1 MIEIE
6 IDQNFSDQVEISD
19 LQAVADKVLAITETS
34 LESEIGLQIIEDAQM
49 QQLNLQYMG
58 IDSPTDV
65 LSFPVPFQNPDTGN
79 PYLGDILISY
89 PTAARQ
95 AEAAGH
101 PVAEEICLLLVHGI
115 LHLLGYDHLTTEDKT
130 AMWDIQNTI
139 LTALQINA
147 RPTE

>member
-130 AMWDIQNTI
+130 AMWDIQDTI

>member
-6 IDQNFSDQVEISD
+6 IDQNFSDQLEISG

-34 LESEIGLQIIEDAQM
+34 LDSEIGLQIIEDAQM
-49 QQLNLQYMG
+49 QELNLQYMG
-58 IDSPTDV
+58 INSPTDV

-101 PVAEEICLLLVHGI
+101 PVAEEISLLLVHGI

-130 AMWDIQNTI
+130 AMWDIQDTI

>member
-89 PTAARQ
+89 PTAVRQ

-130 AMWDIQNTI
+130 AMWDIQDTI

>member
-6 IDQNFSDQVEISD
+6 INQEFSEFVEAD
-19 LQAVADKVLAITETS
+19 GLQAVADTVLTATGTS
-34 LESEIGLQIIEDAQM
+34 PESEIGLQIIGDDPM
-49 QQLNLQYMG
+49 QQLNLEYMG

-79 PYLGDILISY
+79 PYLGDILISF

-101 PVAEEICLLLVHGI
+101 PVIEEISLLLVHGI
-115 LHLLGYDHLTTEDKT
+115 LHLLGYDHLTSEEKT
-130 AMWDIQNTI
+130 AMWDIQDTI
-139 LTALQINA
+139 LNALQIHA

>member
-6 IDQNFSDQVEISD
+6 IDQNFSDQVEISN
-19 LQAVADKVLAITETS
+19 LQDVADKVLAITETS
-34 LESEIGLQIIEDAQM
+34 LDSEIGLQIIEDAQM

-130 AMWDIQNTI
+130 AMWDIQDTI

>member
-6 IDQNFSDQVEISD
+6 IDQEFSDQVDASN
-19 LQAVADKVLAITETS
+19 LQTVADKVLAITQTS
-34 LESEIGLQIIEDAQM
+34 LESEIGLQIIQDDQM
-49 QQLNLQYMG
+49 QQLNLEYMG
-58 IDSPTDV
+58 VDSPTDV

-79 PYLGDILISY
+79 PYLGDILISF

-101 PVAEEICLLLVHGI
+101 PVTEEISLLLVHGI
-115 LHLLGYDHLTTEDKT
+115 LHLLGYDHLTPEEKT
-130 AMWDIQNTI
+130 AMWEIQDTI
-139 LTALQINA
+139 LNALQIHA

>member
-6 IDQNFSDQVEISD
+6 IDPKFLDLIQVSE

-34 LESEIGLQIIEDAQM
+34 LESEIGLQIIQDEQM
-49 QQLNLQYMG
+49 QQLNLEYMG
-58 IDSPTDV
+58 VDAPTDV
-65 LSFPVPFQNPDTGN
+65 LSFPVPFENPDTGN

-95 AEAAGH
+95 AQAAGH
-101 PVAEEICLLLVHGI
+101 PLEEEISLLLVHGI
-115 LHLLGYDHLTTEDKT
+115 LHLLGYDHLTPEEKA
-130 AMWDIQNTI
+130 AMWEIQDTI
-139 LTALQINA
+139 LAALNIHA

>member
-34 LESEIGLQIIEDAQM
+34 LDSEIGLQIIEDAQM

-130 AMWDIQNTI
+130 AMWDIQDTI

>member
-6 IDQNFSDQVEISD
+6 IEQDFRDLIEINN
-19 LQAVADKVLAITETS
+19 LQAVAGKVLAITETN
-34 LESEIGLQIIEDAQM
+34 LKSEIGLKITDDANL
-49 QQLNLQYMG
+49 QQFNLQYMG

-65 LSFPVPFQNPDTGN
+65 LSFPVSFENPDTGN

-89 PTAARQ
+89 PTAVQQ

-101 PVAEEICLLLVHGI
+101 PPAEEITLLLVHGI
-115 LHLLGYDHLTTEDKT
+115 LHLLGYDHTTPAEKEM
-130 AMWDIQNTI
+130 MWSLQDAI
-139 LTALQINA
+139 LTKLEIYA

>member
-6 IDQNFSDQVEISD
+6 IDQNFSDQLEISG
-19 LQAVADKVLAITETS
+19 LQAVADKILAITETS
-34 LESEIGLQIIEDAQM
+34 LDSEIGLQIIEDAQM
-49 QQLNLQYMG
+49 QELNLQYMG
-58 IDSPTDV
+58 INSPTDV

-101 PVAEEICLLLVHGI
+101 PVAEEISLLLVHGI

-130 AMWDIQNTI
+130 AMWDIQDTI

>member
-19 LQAVADKVLAITETS
+19 LQAVANKVLAITETS

-130 AMWDIQNTI
+130 AMWDIQDTI

>member
-58 IDSPTDV
+58 INSPTDV

-130 AMWDIQNTI
+130 AMWDIQDTI

>member
-6 IDQNFSDQVEISD
+6 IDQNCSDQLEISG

-34 LESEIGLQIIEDAQM
+34 LDSEIGLQIIEDAQM
-49 QQLNLQYMG
+49 QELNLQYMG
-58 IDSPTDV
+58 INSPTDV

-101 PVAEEICLLLVHGI
+101 PVAEEISLLLVHGI

-130 AMWDIQNTI
+130 AMWDIQDTI

>member
-6 IDQNFSDQVEISD
+6 IDQNFSDQLEISG

-34 LESEIGLQIIEDAQM
+34 LDSEIGLQIIEDAQM

-58 IDSPTDV
+58 INSPTDV

-101 PVAEEICLLLVHGI
+101 PVAEEISLLLVHGI

-130 AMWDIQNTI
+130 AMWDIQDTI